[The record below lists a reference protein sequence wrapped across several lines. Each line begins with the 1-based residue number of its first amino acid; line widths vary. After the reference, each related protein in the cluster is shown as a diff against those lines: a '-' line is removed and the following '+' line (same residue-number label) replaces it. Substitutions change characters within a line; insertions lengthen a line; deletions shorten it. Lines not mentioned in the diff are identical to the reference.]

1 MEIPN
6 FETKKE
12 LFDYL
17 KTNKTLLIKSKKA
30 AGLKKADPILV
41 SYAPNQTDKAAT
53 INPNSIDK
61 MQVVAVINTTGIMD
75 SHKDVHIPGIWTK
88 SLKENKNIILL
99 QEHKMDFDHMISDQ
113 VKATADDVQWKDLG
127 FNFTGKTQALT
138 FKADIEK
145 TDNEAMFK
153 RYARGIVKEH
163 SVGMQ
168 YVKIDLAINSDE
180 DEYKEE
186 NATWEKYIDAV
197 INRKDAEENGYFWAV
212 TEAKVI
218 EGSAVLKGSNSFTPT
233 RSVEAKQNIGAG
245 KSTPSNE
252 PSNDTQG
259 NQINIYSFN

>member
-17 KTNKTLLIKSKKA
+17 KTNKALLIKSKKA

-41 SYAPNQTDKAAT
+41 SYTPEQTDKAAN
-53 INPNSIDK
+53 INPNEVDK
-61 MQVVAVINTTGIMD
+61 MHVVAVINTTGIMD
-75 SHKDVHIPGIWTK
+75 SHKDVHIPGLWTK

-113 VKATADDVQWKDLG
+113 VKATAEDVQWKDLG

-138 FKADIEK
+138 FRADIEK

-168 YVKIDLAINSDE
+168 YVKIDLAINSE
-180 DEYKEE
+180 DEEYKDE
-186 NATWEKYIDAV
+186 NATWKKYIDSV
-197 INRKDAEENGYFWAV
+197 VNRKDAEENGYFWAV

-233 RSVEAKQNIGAG
+233 RSVEAKQNIEAG
-245 KSTPSNE
+245 GTTSSPEPLKSTPKNRV
-252 PSNDTQG
+252 NT
-259 NQINIYSFN
+259 IFN